1 MKKRRRG
8 GHVLESHGNSKRT
21 SNIPWRQRMGM
32 RHPTATTL
40 NGQATSRDGGNG
52 IGDSRVMQ
60 NG

>member
-8 GHVLESHGNSKRT
+8 GHVPESHGISKRT

-32 RHPTATTL
+32 RHPTATTM
-40 NGQATSRDGGNG
+40 NGRAMSRDSSKG
-52 IGDSRVMQ
+52 IGDSSVMQ